1 MTFGQIKTFFE
12 QNLIESYTD
21 KDQFKVLIR
30 EFKENV
36 LSNKSY
42 TKLFS
47 IYEQL
52 STPMG
57 LSEEDAILFVQEGI
71 NMINNELNLI
81 KLPKSNKNV
90 RNEYQDIDNLV
101 YTDNIKILER
111 VVSKK
116 NIIKTLMSERKEHDK
131 KIELPIKTTLN
142 IANKVL
148 GKYIHE
154 MDDESKKMFYNI
166 ITEDKDKLNKDYF
179 ELKNKVSKKLNNIS
193 NSDIDSETKK
203 TIQETINKLET
214 DKFNY
219 VTYLKI
225 KDLDESI

>member
-116 NIIKTLMSERKEHDK
+116 NIIKILMSERKELDK
-131 KIELPIKTTLN
+131 KI
-142 IANKVL
+142 
-148 GKYIHE
+148 
-154 MDDESKKMFYNI
+154 
-166 ITEDKDKLNKDYF
+166 
-179 ELKNKVSKKLNNIS
+179 
-193 NSDIDSETKK
+193 
-203 TIQETINKLET
+203 
-214 DKFNY
+214 
-219 VTYLKI
+219 
-225 KDLDESI
+225 

>member
-116 NIIKTLMSERKEHDK
+116 NIIKILMSERKELDK